1 MCGSDVQSNSE
12 AMVKLCDE
20 KMEMSN
26 WAVCATRNEGTQS
39 QGGPFMGRSA
49 RRAGRCLGRIR
60 WKRRLSGRKL

>member
-26 WAVCATRNEGTQS
+26 WAVCATRNEGTSS
-39 QGGPFMGRSA
+39 QGGAFYGKECE
-49 RRAGRCLGRIR
+49 AGRALFG
-60 WKRRLSGRKL
+60 

>member
-26 WAVCATRNEGTQS
+26 WAVCNQERRNVEP
-39 QGGPFMGRSA
+39 GGAFYGKECE
-49 RRAGRCLGRIR
+49 AGRALFG
-60 WKRRLSGRKL
+60 